1 MATCQGTYGEG
12 WSGKYPDCQYS
23 PHDSRV
29 MSSDQRGLMYGDE
42 RWWSGK
48 DEQGKDFH
56 GRVDYL
62 DFGEDFKG
70 TTLEG
75 LRGDEW
81 KQYFDPYDVT
91 AEVRAKEQTSI
102 NIGQLEKD
110 WALEASQN
118 LEDWQ
123 FAQEDYARQG
133 RDEMSLWDVTRG
145 DLEAQI
151 EESQT
156 LWGMQKGELER
167 QQESKARQQTEA
179 QTGFGIGEAGRGRR
193 TQEARATTGLEMSE
207 LGAQAR
213 TALQQAKRQG
223 KAARKKSGLAF
234 SGTAAGMEREARGA
248 TEGAYQ
254 RGMRGGRTRLG
265 AALGGIG
272 QERVESKEALSQTLA
287 GLTSDIEG
295 LGFQIT
301 EGAEIAGQ
309 AQAQLGRDI
318 GEERTK
324 FEIELGDLG
333 YTLDDSGN
341 LVSTGLGD
349 LGTQQNIYT
358 QAMETGVHDLQ
369 QDIIDQG
376 QALKDKTWNLRD
388 SWVDQMESQKAS
400 LLAPDSDV
408 WLPEGTTYK
417 DWYYDPEGGGN
428 IKWNYG
434 PSFDHEGNCIAN
446 CLFEGVTYETRAQW
460 DAQRS

>member
-12 WSGKYPDCQYS
+12 WSGNYPDCQYS
-23 PHDSRV
+23 PHDSQV
-29 MSSDQRGLMYGDE
+29 MSSDQKGLMYGDE
-42 RWWSGK
+42 QWWSGK

-62 DFGEDFKG
+62 DFGEDFEG

-75 LRGDEW
+75 LGGDEW
-81 KQYFDPYDVT
+81 KQYFDSYDVT
-91 AEVRAKEQTSI
+91 AEVRAKEQRGI

-123 FAQEDYARQG
+123 FSQEDYARQG

-156 LWGMQKGELER
+156 LWGIQKGELER
-167 QQESKARQQTEA
+167 QQESLGRQQTEA

-207 LGAQAR
+207 MGAQAR

-272 QERVESKEALSQTLA
+272 QERTESKEALSQTMA

-295 LGFQIT
+295 KQFLVT

-341 LVSTGLGD
+341 LVSSGLGL
-349 LGTQQNIYT
+349 LGAQQNIYT

-376 QALKDKTWNLRD
+376 QALKDETWRLRD
-388 SWVDQMESQKAS
+388 AWVDQMESHKTS
-400 LLAPDSDV
+400 LLADDEV
-408 WLPEGTTYK
+408 WLPEGTSYK
-417 DWYYDPEGGGN
+417 DWYYDPEGGEN
-428 IKWNYG
+428 VRMSYG
-434 PSFDHEGNCIAN
+434 DCPEGWVC
-446 CLFEGVTYETRAQW
+446 
-460 DAQRS
+460 

>member
-12 WSGKYPDCQYS
+12 WSGNYPDCQYS
-23 PHDSRV
+23 PHSSQV

-62 DFGEDFKG
+62 DFGEDFEG

-75 LRGDEW
+75 LMGNEW
-81 KQYFDPYDVT
+81 KQYFDAYNVT
-91 AEVRAKEQTSI
+91 AEARAKEQTGI

-133 RDEMSLWDVTRG
+133 RGEMSLWDVTRG

-156 LWGMQKGELER
+156 LWGMQKGEFER

-213 TALQQAKRQG
+213 TALQQSKRQG

-248 TEGAYQ
+248 MEGAYQ
-254 RGMRGGRTRLG
+254 RGMRGGRARLG
-265 AALGGIG
+265 SALGGIG

-295 LGFQIT
+295 LGFKIT

-309 AQAQLGRDI
+309 AQDQLGRDI
-318 GEERTK
+318 GIERTK

-341 LVSTGLGD
+341 LISSGLGD
-349 LGTQQNIYT
+349 LGTSQNIYT
-358 QAMETGVHDLQ
+358 QAMDTGVLDLQ

-376 QALKDKTWNLRD
+376 QFLKDQTWRYRD
-388 SWVDQMESQKAS
+388 AWVDEMEGCKES
-400 LLAPDSDV
+400 LLADDEI
-408 WLPEGTTYK
+408 WLPEGTSYE
-417 DWYYDPEGGGN
+417 DWYYDPEGGAN
-428 IKWNYG
+428 VKMNYG
-434 PSFDHEGNCIAN
+434 PTFDGATGNCIAG
-446 CLFEGVTYETRAQW
+446 CTFDGVTYTNRAQW